1 MKENFIRVQKGD
13 VAAFK
18 IVFENYFERL
28 VNYSNGYTKNH
39 DASKDIVQEVFMKVW
54 DKRRSIKSES
64 FHSYLYRATHNK
76 TLNYLRDN
84 KKVIPMELLNDNLH
98 GIDNEETGYHED
110 EKPTQ
115 LLEAIESLPTK
126 CKEIFIKTKLDG
138 LTYRQTAM
146 ELGLSEKTVER
157 QVGIGFKKIR
167 KYFDQQKK

>member
-1 MKENFIRVQKGD
+1 MKEEFIRVQKGD

-28 VNYSNGYTKNH
+28 VNYSNTYTENI

-54 DKRRSIKSES
+54 DKRRSIRPET

-84 KKVIPMELLNDNLH
+84 KKVIPIAMLEDKPEDTHEELDNQ
-98 GIDNEETGYHED
+98 GQNAI
-110 EKPTQ
+110 Q
-115 LLEAIESLPTK
+115 LRKAIENLPRK
-126 CKEIFIKTKLDG
+126 CKEIFIKTKIQG
-138 LTYRQTAM
+138 LTYRQTAQ
-146 ELGLSEKTVER
+146 ELNLSEKTIER

-167 KYFDQQKK
+167 KYFDLKS